1 MPSRMEGRLAEGIG
15 KCLVWG
21 ASAAVLATVLPVPLA
36 NAAETDLTKL
46 CKREVNDDTVRDY
59 QPSLHDAA
67 LRAFKKFFPD
77 AAQKPADNML
87 AGQAKFRCMSGKVYA
102 CFIGANL
109 PCSKMNT
116 EKSNAG
122 ADAFCKDNPTA
133 DSVPMVATGH
143 DTIYSYRCKDGRAE
157 IARKLYQLD
166 QRGFA
171 QSLWTPVASEAPAPA
186 PAAASGDPIEAQL
199 EKCLGAR
206 DGQTTEGMTRCTHK
220 AYKAYEEKMH
230 DIFRKV
236 VHTVDDRSAKLI
248 RDAQHRWESYRK
260 AEEKADDGPWRMDR
274 GSMTSPDIEA
284 MRVDAIRNRI
294 KELSYYLQN

>member
-1 MPSRMEGRLAEGIG
+1 MPAWMEGGLTERFE

-21 ASAAVLATVLPVPLA
+21 AVAFLAVAGQAASA

-46 CKREVNDDTVRDY
+46 CRQEVNDDTVRDY

-67 LRAFKKFFPD
+67 LKAFKKFFPD
-77 AAQKPADNML
+77 AAQKPTDEML
-87 AGQAKFRCMSGKVYA
+87 ASQAKFRCMGGKVYA

-116 EKSNAG
+116 DESNTG
-122 ADAFCKDNPTA
+122 AEAFCKDNPTA

-143 DTIYSYRCKDGRAE
+143 DTIYSYRCKDGHAE
-157 IARKLYQLD
+157 IARRLYQID

-171 QSLWTPVASEAPAPA
+171 QSLWTPVATETPQPA

-199 EKCLGAR
+199 EKCLGTP

-220 AYKAYEEKMH
+220 AYNAYEDKMH
-230 DIFRKV
+230 DVFRSV
-236 VHTVDDRSAKLI
+236 VHSVDDRSAKLI
-248 RDAQHRWESYRK
+248 RDAQRKWESYRK
-260 AEEKADDGPWRMDR
+260 AEDKADDGPWRMDR

-294 KELSYYLQN
+294 KELSYYLTQ